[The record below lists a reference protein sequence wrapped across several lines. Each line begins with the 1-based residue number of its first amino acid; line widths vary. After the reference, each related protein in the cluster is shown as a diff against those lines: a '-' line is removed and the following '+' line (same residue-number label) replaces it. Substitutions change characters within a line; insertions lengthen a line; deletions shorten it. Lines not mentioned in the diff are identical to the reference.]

1 MYIWIYS
8 SLAVGT
14 FLKVAVSGGPVEPDE
29 IGKMS
34 DFIFR
39 AQRAQRAQ
47 PIAIWVIINIIC
59 KYIIDKSIYSTNGPG
74 MKRRG

>member
-47 PIAIWVIINIIC
+47 PIAI
-59 KYIIDKSIYSTNGPG
+59 
-74 MKRRG
+74 